1 MIVEEITSDQIGEAQ
16 KMARDMLE
24 DKPKLMGELGEIK
37 INKGQVRRLYKLL
50 FVPILIGSY
59 WSLEI
64 FDETDDLSY

>member
-1 MIVEEITSDQIGEAQ
+1 MIEANHKVMEDQ
-16 KMARDMLE
+16 
-24 DKPKLMGELGEIK
+24 GEIK

-64 FDETDDLSY
+64 SDETDDLSH

>member
-1 MIVEEITSDQIGEAQ
+1 
-16 KMARDMLE
+16 MARDMLE